1 MDPKSPEQEP
11 IAADQD
17 VEQAA
22 PQRISEEPVVYIEWI
37 APAYRQTEKSKGWY
51 AIMGLIILVFV
62 LYGLFFSDS
71 SGWIVS
77 ITFLILAA
85 VFYMGELKTAP
96 SLNMKIMANG
106 VKSGNKFYAYQQIK
120 SFWVLN
126 EANARYLHITL
137 KKGTPRHISIVIP
150 DDMNMTELRDILILH
165 IPEEEGREES
175 FSEQLIRN
183 LGL

>member
-1 MDPKSPEQEP
+1 MDQKSPEQEVP
-11 IAADQD
+11 VSAPDG
-17 VEQAA
+17 EQQA
-22 PQRISEEPVVYIEWI
+22 PPQAEPTVYMEWI

-51 AIMGLIILVFV
+51 ALMALIILVFV
-62 LYGLFFSDS
+62 VYGLFFSDS

-85 VFYMGELKTAP
+85 VFYMGELKSAP
-96 SLNMKIMANG
+96 SLNMKVMGNG
-106 VKSGNKFYAYQQIK
+106 VKTGSKFYSYQQIK
-120 SFWVLN
+120 SFWILN
-126 EANARYLHITL
+126 EENSRHLHLSL

-150 DDMNMTELRDILILH
+150 DDMDMAELREILIIH
-165 IPEEEGREES
+165 IPEDEDREES